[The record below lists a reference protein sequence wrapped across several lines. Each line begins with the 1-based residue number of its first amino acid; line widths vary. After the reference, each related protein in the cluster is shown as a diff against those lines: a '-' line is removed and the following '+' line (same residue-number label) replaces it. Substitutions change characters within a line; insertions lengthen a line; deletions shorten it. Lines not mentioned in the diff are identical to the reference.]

1 MNRTLNAEVARLQ
14 AAFLACDEH
23 NTERL
28 ADIAAQIEALRMVEA
43 SLASERVGA

>member
-1 MNRTLNAEVARLQ
+1 MTTPINAEVTRLQ
-14 AAFLACDEH
+14 SAFLACDEH
-23 NTERL
+23 ETERL

>member
-1 MNRTLNAEVARLQ
+1 MSTPINAEVARLQ
-14 AAFLACDEH
+14 SAFLACDEH

>member
-1 MNRTLNAEVARLQ
+1 MSTPINAEVCRLQ
-14 AAFLACDEH
+14 AAFITTPEH
-23 NTERL
+23 ETERL